1 LSVTDVTQVPPGSLE
16 SPALCW
22 LAAWDPRGDSA
33 EALVLEA
40 EGDSGARVAVDG
52 PYRVVFDG
60 RLYNRDRLRELGGA
74 PTHANDAEV
83 ILHTYRALG
92 ADTLARIEGL
102 FVLIIWDGAREQL
115 VCARDPVGR
124 LPLFYATSGDTLIF
138 SMGFEDLVRQP
149 HVSAEL
155 NRVALAEHLAGRW
168 PDPEDTYY
176 AAVRR
181 VPAGHALV
189 LGRQGRR
196 LYRYWDPIP
205 TADADDWVG
214 EDEIDRFEELFDQA
228 VGRCLDGD
236 PAGVFLSGGLDSVSV
251 AAVATD
257 LSRKRGLSPPWALSL
272 AFPHRDCNEE
282 EVQRGVAGEL
292 GIPQVLLGYDNAVA
306 PLGRVEA
313 ALEGSQHMPMPLIGI
328 WPPAYWRLSAEGKR
342 RGCKVILTGGG
353 GDEMLL
359 PSHYL
364 AADLLARFDF
374 RGWWRLFREL
384 RRSYPWST
392 PRMIQSTL
400 WRFGARPLLQRAT
413 RRAVGSVAPSALERR
428 WRRQIEQGTPSWVS
442 PDPAVAQEM
451 AERAF
456 TLVTEWPPSSDFYY
470 HECRAALDHV
480 TVSLE
485 MERLFE
491 EGRRT
496 GIPIMEPFWDAELQ
510 AFLYRVPPDVLNQGG
525 RTKGLV
531 RGMLARR
538 FPELGFERQKKVIAT
553 SFATDTFVSE
563 LPKSFEEMGG
573 AQTLSELG
581 IVDPARIDE
590 AVTRMV
596 SDPRERRTSN
606 WLWHLLSLEVW
617 VRARV

>member
-1 LSVTDVTQVPPGSLE
+1 VPPGPLE
-16 SPALCW
+16 APAPCW
-22 LAAWDPRGDSA
+22 LATFDPWGEGA

-52 PYRVVFDG
+52 PYRAVFDG
-60 RLYNRDRLRELGGA
+60 RIYNRDRLGELGGA
-74 PTHANDAEV
+74 PPQANEAEV
-83 ILHTYRALG
+83 VLHAYRALG
-92 ADTLARIEGL
+92 AEMLARIEGL
-102 FVLIIWDGAREQL
+102 FVVIVWDGAREQL

-124 LPLFYATSGDTLIF
+124 LPLFYATSGNALIF

-155 NRVALAEHLAGRW
+155 NRVVLAEHLAGRW

-176 AAVRR
+176 SAVRR

-189 LGRQGRR
+189 LSRAGRR
-196 LYRYWDPIP
+196 LYRYWDPVP
-205 TADADDWVG
+205 TADSDDWVG
-214 EDEIDRFEELFDQA
+214 EDEIIRFEELFEQA
-228 VGRCLDGD
+228 VNRCLDGD

-257 LSRKRGLSPPWALSL
+257 LTRSRGLSPPWALSL
-272 AFPHRDCNEE
+272 AFPHPDCNEE
-282 EVQRGVAGEL
+282 DVQRGVAGEL
-292 GIPQVLLGYDNAVA
+292 GISQVVLGYDDAVR
-306 PLGRVEA
+306 PQGRVEA
-313 ALEGSQHMPMPLIGI
+313 ALEGSRLMPMPLIGM
-328 WPPAYWRLSAEGKR
+328 WPPAYWRLIAEGKR

-374 RGWWRLFREL
+374 RGWWRLFGEL
-384 RRSYPWST
+384 RRSYPWSM

-413 RRAVGSVAPSALERR
+413 RRAVGAVAPSGLERR

-442 PDPAVAQEM
+442 PDPAVARELM
-451 AERAF
+451 ERA
-456 TLVTEWPPSSDFYY
+456 LAQVARWPPPSSDFYY
-470 HECRAALDHV
+470 HENRAALDHV

-496 GIPIMEPFWDAELQ
+496 GVPIMEPFWDAELQ
-510 AFLYRVPPDVLNQGG
+510 EFLYRVPPDILNEGG

-538 FPELGFERQKKVIAT
+538 FPDLGFERQRKVIAT

-563 LPKSFEEMGG
+563 LPTIFEEMGG
-573 AQTLSELG
+573 ARTLSELG
-581 IVDPARIDE
+581 IIDQARIDE
-590 AVTRMV
+590 AVAWMV
-596 SDPRERRTSN
+596 SDPGDRRTSN
-606 WLWHLLSLEVW
+606 YLWHAVSLEAW
-617 VRARV
+617 ARARV

>member
-1 LSVTDVTQVPPGSLE
+1 MSGTEVRQVRPEPLE
-16 SPALCW
+16 APAPCW
-22 LAAWDPRGDSA
+22 LATWDPRDD
-33 EALVLEA
+33 ALVLKGER
-40 EGDSGARVAVDG
+40 DSGARLAVDG
-52 PYRVVFDG
+52 PYRAVFDG
-60 RLYNRDRLRELGGA
+60 RIYNRDRLRELGGA
-74 PTHANDAEV
+74 PSEANDAEV
-83 ILHTYRALG
+83 VLHAYRALG
-92 ADTLARIEGL
+92 AEMLARIEGR
-102 FVLIIWDGAREQL
+102 FVVLVWDGARDEL

-124 LPLFYATSGDTLIF
+124 LPLFYATSGEALTF

-155 NRVALAEHLAGRW
+155 SRVALAEHLAGRW

-176 AAVRR
+176 TAVRR

-189 LGRQGRR
+189 LGRHGRR
-196 LYRYWDPIP
+196 LYRYWDPVP
-205 TADADDWVG
+205 TADSDDWVG

-228 VGRCLDGD
+228 VERCLDGD

-257 LSRKRGLSPPWALSL
+257 LCRKRGLSAPWALSL
-272 AFPHRDCNEE
+272 AFPHPDCNEE
-282 EVQRGVAGEL
+282 EVQRGVAGGL
-292 GIPQVLLGYDNAVA
+292 GLPQAMLGYDDAVA
-306 PLGRVEA
+306 PMGPVEA
-313 ALEGSQHMPMPLIGI
+313 AVEGSRRMPMPLIGL
-328 WPPAYWRLSAEGKR
+328 WPPAYWRLMAEGKR

-359 PSHYL
+359 PSQYI
-364 AADLLARFDF
+364 AADLLARFDL

-384 RRSYPWST
+384 RRSYPWSM
-392 PRMIQSTL
+392 PWMIQSTL
-400 WRFGARPLLQRAT
+400 WRFGARPLLQRAI
-413 RRAVGSVAPSALERR
+413 RDAVGSVAPSALERR
-428 WRRQIEQGTPSWVS
+428 WRRQIDARMPPWVS
-442 PDPAVAQEM
+442 PDPAVRREM
-451 AERAF
+451 VDRA
-456 TLVTEWPPSSDFYY
+456 LAHVAEWPPPSDFYY

-553 SFATDTFVSE
+553 SFATDAFVSE
-563 LPKSFEEMGG
+563 LPKLLEDMDG
-573 AQTLSELG
+573 ARTLRDFG
-581 IVDPARIDE
+581 VVDQAQIDE
-590 AVTRMV
+590 ALARMV
-596 SDPRERRTSN
+596 SDPREWRTSH
-606 WLWHLLSLEVW
+606 WLWHLVSLEVW